1 MTSYAS
7 TADDHPS
14 TVVGA
19 IPAKMAL
26 DGRRARTLNDLGTDE
41 HIGGDHPGTTGVVAP
56 PLSIARCRLLSAR
69 RRVLTLPSG
78 HVKMDVKAFAPLENL
93 SHRHSTIPWDG
104 HASSAAGSDK
114 LRSWFSG

>member
-1 MTSYAS
+1 M
-7 TADDHPS
+7 
-14 TVVGA
+14 VGA

-26 DGRRARTLNDLGTDE
+26 DGRRARTLNDLGSDA
-41 HIGGDHPGTTGVVAP
+41 HIDGGHPGTTGVVAP

-104 HASSAAGSDK
+104 HASSAAGLDK